1 MKIKQPNREFN
12 SHLTGLCMHA
22 KSLQLCPV
30 LMPTSSKTQSPE
42 IPAPSILS
50 TPAPLPVSWLLD
62 SELHAWEQSPRA
74 ALLSVPM
81 RVLLT
86 APHEG
91 PRLQDNQAA
100 PPHRTPALA
109 FPLDIWLVLLH

>member
-1 MKIKQPNREFN
+1 MQSWTTSSLPVLPSVI
-12 SHLTGLCMHA
+12 SHDGL
-22 KSLQLCPV
+22 LQVSV

>member
-1 MKIKQPNREFN
+1 
-12 SHLTGLCMHA
+12 
-22 KSLQLCPV
+22 
-30 LMPTSSKTQSPE
+30 MPTSSKTGSPE

-50 TPAPLPVSWLLD
+50 TPAPLPVSWVLD
-62 SELHAWEQSPRA
+62 SELHAWEQSLRA

-86 APHEG
+86 APHKG

-100 PPHRTPALA
+100 SPHRTPALA
-109 FPLDIWLVLLH
+109 FPLDMWLVLLH